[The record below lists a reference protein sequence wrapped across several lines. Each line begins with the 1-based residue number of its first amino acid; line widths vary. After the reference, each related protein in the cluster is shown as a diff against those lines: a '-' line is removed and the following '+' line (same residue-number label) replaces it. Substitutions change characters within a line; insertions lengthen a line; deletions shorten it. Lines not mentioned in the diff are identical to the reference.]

1 MKSEDTRLLRFS
13 TTRSLVCE
21 LGAIGRLGEICANLS
36 PGKVF
41 LVTDPGIV
49 AAGLHEAALD
59 SLAGAGLAC
68 SVFQDV
74 QADPPEDIVLNA
86 LDLARNEEIGT
97 VVGLGGGSSMD
108 VAKLIAALCYS
119 SQALSEAYGIGN
131 LTGTRLPLVQIP
143 TTAGTGSE
151 VTPISII
158 TTGATTKAAVIAP
171 QLLPDVALLD
181 PELTVGLPPHVTA
194 ATGIDAMV
202 HAIESF
208 TSAIHKNPY
217 SDMLAL
223 KALQMLSVNIETAV
237 HDGGDLA
244 ARTAMLLG
252 SLLAGQAFANSP
264 VAAVHAL
271 AYPLG
276 GHFHIPHGL
285 SNSLVLPHVLRFNY
299 ETAADLYATLAQVI
313 VQGAGEGSASG
324 SDDVASVSLPDY
336 FEALTDR
343 LMMPSKLREVDVPE
357 DSLPMLASEAMLQQ
371 RLLVNNPRKVS
382 EQDALR
388 IYEAAY

>member
-1 MKSEDTRLLRFS
+1 MTSPDIRPLRFN
-13 TTRSLVCE
+13 TAHSLVCE
-21 LGAIGRLGEICANLS
+21 PGGIRQLGAICAKLS
-36 PGKVF
+36 SGKVF
-41 LVTDPGIV
+41 LVTDPGII
-49 AAGLHEAALD
+49 AAGLHEAALS
-59 SLAGAGLAC
+59 SLSDAGLAC
-68 SVFQDV
+68 SVFRDV

-86 LDLARNEEIGT
+86 LDRARTEKIDT
-97 VVGLGGGSSMD
+97 VIGLGGGSSMD
-108 VAKLIAALCYS
+108 VAKLIAALCNS
-119 SQALSEAYGIGN
+119 SQALSDAYGIGN
-131 LTGTRLPLVQIP
+131 LTGERLPLVQIP

-158 TTGATTKAAVIAP
+158 TTGATTKSAVVAP

-181 PELTVGLPPHVTA
+181 PELTLGLPPHVTA

-202 HAIESF
+202 HAIEAF

-223 KALQMLSVNIETAV
+223 QALKMMSANIETAV
-237 HDGGDLA
+237 HEGKDLK
-244 ARTAMLLG
+244 ARTDMLLG
-252 SLLAGQAFANSP
+252 SLLAGQAFANAP

-299 ETAADLYATLAQVI
+299 ETSADSYETLARVI
-313 VQGAGEGSASG
+313 MLGTGQGSAS
-324 SDDVASVSLPDY
+324 DDAVTVSLPDY
-336 FEALTDR
+336 FEGLVDR
-343 LMMPSKLREVDVPE
+343 LNMPSKLRELNVPE
-357 DSLPMLASEAMLQQ
+357 DSLPMLARDAMLQQ
-371 RLLVNNPRKVS
+371 RLLVNNPREVN

>member
-1 MKSEDTRLLRFS
+1 MTSANIRPLKFNTAGSI
-13 TTRSLVCE
+13 VCE
-21 LGAIGRLGEICANLS
+21 PGAIRQLGEICATLS

-41 LVTDPGIV
+41 LVTDPGII
-49 AAGLHEAALD
+49 AAGLHEAALS
-59 SLAGAGLAC
+59 SLTGAGLAC
-68 SVFQDV
+68 SVFKDV

-86 LDLARNEEIGT
+86 LDLARTEKIGA

-108 VAKLIAALCYS
+108 VAKLIAALCHS
-119 SQALSEAYGIGN
+119 SQALSDAYGIGN
-131 LTGTRLPLVQIP
+131 LTGERLPLVQIP

-158 TTGATTKAAVIAP
+158 TTGATTKAAVVAP

-217 SDMLAL
+217 SDMLATQ
-223 KALQMLSVNIETAV
+223 ALLVMSANIETAV
-237 HDGGDLA
+237 HDGKDLN
-244 ARTAMLLG
+244 ARTAMLFG
-252 SLLAGQAFANSP
+252 SLLAGQAFANAP

-299 ETAADLYATLAQVI
+299 ETSADLYATLARI
-313 VQGAGEGSASG
+313 IMQGEGAGSAS
-324 SDDVASVSLPDY
+324 DDAILEPLPDY
-336 FEALTDR
+336 FEALVDR
-343 LMMPSKLREVDVPE
+343 LMMPSKLRELNVPE
-357 DSLPMLASEAMLQQ
+357 DSLPMLASDAMLQQ
-371 RLLVNNPRKVS
+371 RLLVNNPRKLN

>member
-1 MKSEDTRLLRFS
+1 MTSGKLRPLKFN
-13 TTRSLVCE
+13 TARSIVCE
-21 LGAIGRLGEICANLS
+21 AGAIRQLGGICAALS
-36 PGKVF
+36 SGKVF
-41 LVTDPGIV
+41 LVTDSGIV

-59 SLAGAGLAC
+59 SLTGAGLAC
-68 SVFQDV
+68 SIFREVR
-74 QADPPEDIVLNA
+74 ADPPEDIVSDA
-86 LDLARNEEIGT
+86 LARARSEKVDT

-108 VAKLIAALCYS
+108 VAKLIAGLCNS
-119 SQALSEAYGIGN
+119 SQALADAYGIGN
-131 LTGTRLPLVQIP
+131 LTGARLPLVQIP

-158 TTGATTKAAVIAP
+158 TTGATTKAAVVAP

-202 HAIESF
+202 HAIESY

-217 SDMLAL
+217 SDMLAMQAL
-223 KALQMLSVNIETAV
+223 KLMSANIETAV
-237 HDGGDLA
+237 HQGTDLK
-244 ARTAMLLG
+244 ARTAMLFG
-252 SLLAGQAFANSP
+252 SLLAGQAFANAP

-299 ETAADLYATLAQVI
+299 ETSAPLYATLAGI
-313 VQGAGEGSASG
+313 VTQKTGNGSAFG
-324 SDDVASVSLPDY
+324 AAVTASLPDY
-336 FEALTDR
+336 FEALVDR
-343 LMMPSKLREVDVPE
+343 LEMPSRLREVNVPE
-357 DSLPMLASEAMLQQ
+357 DSLPMLARDAMLQQ
-371 RLLVNNPRKVS
+371 RLLVNNPRKLN

-388 IYEAAY
+388 IYEEAY

>member
-1 MKSEDTRLLRFS
+1 MTPGNIRPLKFNTA
-13 TTRSLVCE
+13 RSIVCE
-21 LGAIGRLGEICANLS
+21 PGAISQLGEICADLS
-36 PGKVF
+36 SGRVL

-49 AAGLHEAALD
+49 AAGLHEAALS
-59 SLAGAGLAC
+59 SLGAAGLAC
-68 SVFQDV
+68 SIFQDV
-74 QADPPEDIVLNA
+74 RADPPEDIVLNA
-86 LDLARNEEIGT
+86 LALARAENVGT

-108 VAKLIAALCYS
+108 VAKLIAGLCNS
-119 SQALSEAYGIGN
+119 SQPLAEAYGIGN
-131 LTGTRLPLVQIP
+131 LTGARLPLVQIP

-158 TTGATTKAAVIAP
+158 TTGATTKAAVVAP

-217 SDMLAL
+217 SDMLATQAL
-223 KALQMLSVNIETAV
+223 KLMSANIETAV
-237 HDGGDLA
+237 HDGTNLE
-244 ARTAMLLG
+244 ARTAMLFG
-252 SLLAGQAFANSP
+252 SLLAGQAFANAP

-299 ETAADLYATLAQVI
+299 ETSADLYAALAEI
-313 VQGAGEGSASG
+313 VMQGTAAGRTAGAAAME
-324 SDDVASVSLPDY
+324 SLPDY
-336 FEALTDR
+336 FEALVDR
-343 LMMPSKLREVDVPE
+343 LEMPSTLRELNVPE
-357 DSLPMLASEAMLQQ
+357 DSLPMLARDAMLQQ
-371 RLLVNNPRKVS
+371 RLLVNNPRKLN
-382 EQDALR
+382 EQDALQ
-388 IYEAAY
+388 IYETAY

>member
-1 MKSEDTRLLRFS
+1 MTSEATRPLKFN
-13 TTRSLVCE
+13 TTRSIVCE
-21 LGAIGRLGEICANLS
+21 PGAVRQLGEICAKLS

-41 LVTDPGIV
+41 LVTDPGILGV
-49 AAGLHEAALD
+49 GLHEAALD
-59 SLAGAGLAC
+59 SLSSAGLAC

-86 LDLARNEEIGT
+86 LDLARNQKTGT

-119 SQALSEAYGIGN
+119 SQALSDAYGIGN
-131 LTGTRLPLVQIP
+131 LTGDRLPLVQIP

-158 TTGATTKAAVIAP
+158 TTGATTKAAVVAP

-217 SDMLAL
+217 SDMLATQ
-223 KALQMLSVNIETAV
+223 ALTLMSANIETAV

-244 ARTAMLLG
+244 ARTAMLFG

-299 ETAADLYATLAQVI
+299 ETAEDLYGTLSRI
-313 VQGAGEGSASG
+313 VMQGAGEGRASE
-324 SDDVASVSLPDY
+324 SLPDY
-336 FEALTDR
+336 FEALVDR
-343 LMMPSKLREVDVPE
+343 LKMPSKLRELNVPE

-371 RLLVNNPRKVS
+371 RLLVNNPRKVN

>member
-1 MKSEDTRLLRFS
+1 MTSGDIRPLTFN
-13 TTRSLVCE
+13 TARSIVCE
-21 LGAIGRLGEICANLS
+21 PGAIRRLGGICATLS

-41 LVTDPGIV
+41 LVTDPGII
-49 AAGLHEAALD
+49 AAGLHEAALS
-59 SLAGAGLAC
+59 SLSGAGLAC
-68 SVFQDV
+68 SIFQDV

-86 LDLARNEEIGT
+86 LARARTGKINT

-108 VAKLIAALCYS
+108 VAKLIAALCNS
-119 SQALSEAYGIGN
+119 PQALVDAYGIGN

-217 SDMLAL
+217 SDMLATQAL
-223 KALQMLSVNIETAV
+223 KLMSANIETAV
-237 HDGGDLA
+237 HDGENLP

-252 SLLAGQAFANSP
+252 SLLAGQAFANAP

-299 ETAADLYATLAQVI
+299 ETSADSYATLARI
-313 VQGAGEGSASG
+313 IMQGTGEGSASHDAV
-324 SDDVASVSLPDY
+324 SESLPAY
-336 FEALTDR
+336 FEALVDR
-343 LMMPSKLREVDVPE
+343 LMMPSKLRELNVPE
-357 DSLPMLASEAMLQQ
+357 DSLPMLARDAMLQQ
-371 RLLVNNPRKVS
+371 RLLVNNPRKLD

>member
-1 MKSEDTRLLRFS
+1 MTSENIRPLRFN
-13 TTRSLVCE
+13 TARSIVCE
-21 LGAIGRLGEICANLS
+21 PGSIRQLGAICTTLSSGR
-36 PGKVF
+36 VF

-49 AAGLHEAALD
+49 SAGLHEAALS
-59 SLAGAGLAC
+59 SLAEAGLAC
-68 SVFQDV
+68 QVFQDV
-74 QADPPEDIVLNA
+74 KADPPEDIVLNA
-86 LDLARNEEIGT
+86 LALARDAKIDT
-97 VVGLGGGSSMD
+97 VIGLGGGSSMD
-108 VAKLIAALCYS
+108 VAKLIAGLCNS
-119 SQALSEAYGIGN
+119 SQPLADAYGIGN
-131 LTGTRLPLVQIP
+131 LAGTRLPLVQIP

-158 TTGATTKAAVIAP
+158 TTGTTTKAAVVAP

-181 PELTVGLPPHVTA
+181 PELTIGLPPQVTA

-217 SDMLAL
+217 SDMLATQAL
-223 KALQMLSVNIETAV
+223 KLMSAHIETAV
-237 HDGGDLA
+237 HNGTDLE
-244 ARTAMLLG
+244 ARTAMLFG
-252 SLLAGQAFANSP
+252 SLLAGQAFANAP

-299 ETAADLYATLAQVI
+299 ETSAQLYATLAEI
-313 VQGAGEGSASG
+313 VMQGTAEGRTSG
-324 SDDVASVSLPDY
+324 AAATESLPDY
-336 FEALTDR
+336 FEALVDR
-343 LMMPSKLREVDVPE
+343 LEMPSRLRDLKVPE
-357 DSLPMLASEAMLQQ
+357 DSLPMLASDAMLQQ
-371 RLLVNNPRKVS
+371 RLLVNNPRKLN

-388 IYEAAY
+388 IYETAY